1 MTLQVLVESV
11 VDESIVDDDDDDAA
25 AAAAAAAKEIETK
38 RIAAT
43 MMEKTD

>member
-11 VDESIVDDDDDDAA
+11 VDESIVDDDDDDD